1 MKLVKDRGI
10 VLISV
15 FFLLLGAYNIIYAKI
30 LLTALNE
37 VSCFGMDCMTLGF
50 LRMMAWVLGAIG
62 VCYIIT
68 AIVIRLHEVGC
79 YLAIVASCFNI
90 LLMVAYLT
98 KLSVMPIWMTFILPV
113 RIILT
118 QSISY
123 SPWQTRDFLSIMGSS
138 LEILIILL
146 NIGVIAYLFKYLGKE
161 VWGPADREPE
171 LGGLDKEE
179 IEE

>member
-1 MKLVKDRGI
+1 MKFVKDGGI

-37 VSCFGMDCMTLGF
+37 VSCFGMECMTLGF
-50 LRMMAWVLGAIG
+50 LRMMAWILGAIG

-68 AIVIRLHEVGC
+68 AIAIRLHEVGC

-90 LLMVAYLT
+90 LLMIAYLT

-123 SPWQTRDFLSIMGSS
+123 SPSQARDLLSVMGSS
-138 LEILIILL
+138 LEILVILL
-146 NIGVIAYLFKYLGKE
+146 NIGIIAYLFNYLRRE
-161 VWGPADREPE
+161 VGVRRLESQS
-171 LGGLDKEE
+171 
-179 IEE
+179 